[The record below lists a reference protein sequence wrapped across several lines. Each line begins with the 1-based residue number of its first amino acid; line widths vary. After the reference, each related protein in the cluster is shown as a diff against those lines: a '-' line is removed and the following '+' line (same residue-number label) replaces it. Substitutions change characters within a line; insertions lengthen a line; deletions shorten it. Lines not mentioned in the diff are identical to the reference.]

1 MADSLDSITIR
12 GFKSIKDVT
21 LEMRRINI
29 VIGANGSGKS
39 NLLGAFE
46 FLQHVRDGRMAVY
59 VATQGG
65 AERVLHFGSK
75 SSPELAFKV
84 SFNQAVNIYTL
95 RLVSTGDDG
104 LAVASETAW
113 FHDKSEHPRP
123 YDRPMDSSGQR
134 EAAIREARATGRIE
148 GLVWRCLGS
157 WRLYHLHD
165 TSASSPMRK
174 TARLDDNRFLRAD
187 ASNLAAFL
195 YLLATNH
202 PAEFERIQQTVRH
215 VAPFFERFDLQPDQL
230 NTGSIKLVWRH
241 RNSDQYFD
249 AASFSDGTLR
259 FIALATLFLQPFE
272 FRPSVILIDEPEL
285 GLHPYAIEVLA
296 ELVHQVAPQT
306 QVVASTQSSL
316 LLDHFSPEDIVVA
329 NRVDGATTFSRL
341 DSTALAVWRDQYS
354 LGQLWERNE
363 FGGRPARE

>member
-104 LAVASETAW
+104 LAVASETVW
-113 FHDKSEHPRP
+113 FHDQRQHRQP

-148 GLVWRCLGS
+148 GLQ
-157 WRLYHLHD
+157 
-165 TSASSPMRK
+165 K
-174 TARLDDNRFLRAD
+174 T
-187 ASNLAAFL
+187 
-195 YLLATNH
+195 
-202 PAEFERIQQTVRH
+202 
-215 VAPFFERFDLQPDQL
+215 
-230 NTGSIKLVWRH
+230 
-241 RNSDQYFD
+241 
-249 AASFSDGTLR
+249 
-259 FIALATLFLQPFE
+259 
-272 FRPSVILIDEPEL
+272 
-285 GLHPYAIEVLA
+285 
-296 ELVHQVAPQT
+296 
-306 QVVASTQSSL
+306 
-316 LLDHFSPEDIVVA
+316 
-329 NRVDGATTFSRL
+329 
-341 DSTALAVWRDQYS
+341 
-354 LGQLWERNE
+354 
-363 FGGRPARE
+363 